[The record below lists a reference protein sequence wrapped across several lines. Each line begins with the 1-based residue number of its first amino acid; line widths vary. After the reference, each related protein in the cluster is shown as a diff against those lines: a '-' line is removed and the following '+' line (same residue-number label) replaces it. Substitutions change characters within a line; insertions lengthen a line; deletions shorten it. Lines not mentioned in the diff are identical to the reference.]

1 MRADQSHRRF
11 IGLEGCDG
19 TGKTTLRQRIAKDLS
34 KLSPQLLEI
43 GQHSWIDPDAA
54 RVILNVREQRHTYE
68 PAIIEEAY
76 RRDKWLHEITNIRP
90 MLQEGVVLAD
100 RTIISDAVYQ
110 EALYGIDAATT
121 ISRYIDDGY
130 LFPGTLIYV
139 FVDIN
144 TAVDRI
150 AKRGKHRRHY
160 EREVDLRRIRDIY
173 LRILPMC
180 QASIGLHVIRFENI
194 SGELETRYKLIIE
207 PELKSIVGNLHQM
220 EVA

>member
-1 MRADQSHRRF
+1 MRPYQSHRRF

-19 TGKTTLRQRIAKDLS
+19 AGKTTLRQRIAKDLS
-34 KLSPQLLEI
+34 TRTSRMLEI

-54 RVILNVREQRHTYE
+54 RIILNVREQRRTYD
-68 PAIIEEAY
+68 PAIIEDAY
-76 RRDKWLHEITNIRP
+76 RRDKWLHEVTNVRP
-90 MLQEGVVLAD
+90 ILDDGIVLAD

-110 EALYGIDAATT
+110 EALYGIDAAAT
-121 ISRYIDDGY
+121 IHRYLEDGF

-139 FVDIN
+139 FVDIK

-160 EREVDLRRIRDIY
+160 ERAVDLRRIRDIY

-180 QASIGLHVIRFENI
+180 EALIGLRVVHFENL
-194 SGELETRYKLIIE
+194 SGELEARYQSIIE
-207 PELKSIVGNLHQM
+207 PELTDIIGSLQQL
-220 EVA
+220 EVV